1 MMATL
6 LKASQAREDATI
18 TSGVKDSTGTEDS
31 VAVLMLND
39 KGMIRECN
47 ELAGRFFGYQPSQL
61 VWRHISMLLP
71 QLAEIVL
78 MQGEQV
84 NPRLLFLSRIDHR
97 FKIVGSDSRT
107 SFSRLFFHPV
117 GSSGRRFLRVL
128 IRPT

>member
-1 MMATL
+1 MKSSSALSKVGSNTVA
-6 LKASQAREDATI
+6 KA
-18 TSGVKDSTGTEDS
+18 EDS

-47 ELAGRFFGYQPSQL
+47 QVAGKLFGYQPSQL

-71 QLAEIVL
+71 QLAETVL

-84 NPRLLFLSRIDHR
+84 NPRLRFLSRIGHR
-97 FKIVGSDSRT
+97 FEIAGSDSRT
-107 SFSRLFFHPV
+107 SSSRLFFHTV
-117 GSSGRRFLRVL
+117 GSSGRYFLRVL